1 MGTYRAGWRAATIA
15 VAALIAFGAGGFA
28 RAQEAVPVLD
38 VPYVEQ
44 SEQLCGGAA
53 AAMVLRYWGAHGVY
67 AEDFASLVRPVAGG
81 IRPVDLTAALDSLG
95 WQALPFEGTP
105 ASVREHL
112 GRGRPV
118 IALIEVA
125 PGRYHYVVLTAWAED
140 RVLFHDPA
148 AAPHRTLTPA
158 VMDRAWAATGRWA
171 LLVLP
176 REAPTEAVAAP
187 GQAPPAT
194 DCDALLREAAA
205 RASGGDLAGAG
216 AVLSAAGSACPP
228 ATVLRER
235 AALRFRQQAHGD
247 AARLAS
253 EALALDPHDASARRI
268 LASSR
273 YLLGDAVAALRAWN
287 ALGEPRIDL
296 VEIEGLSRSRHAP
309 VRRLLGLETGT
320 LLRPASFVRAR
331 RRLSMLPSAARA
343 ELRYVPLPDR
353 SVRVEAAVVERPLL
367 FGGWVD
373 AAATGVQ
380 ALPLRRAT
388 LRLTSPSGGGEQFTF
403 SYRWQ
408 RNRPR
413 AGVRLAAP
421 SVAGLPGV
429 VFAEGVW
436 DRQTYAVGEGASSRQ
451 VETVRSATL
460 GWADWLAAWLRG
472 DVALGVDRYEEGGTF
487 LGPDVRVV
495 LDPETMPWRVTLY
508 ASGRAPHDAGR
519 AFGAVGGEVRW
530 SGVHPT
536 LRGLLVL
543 GASAVSA
550 KAPLARWPGAGTG
563 SGRDP
568 LLRAHPLLDEG
579 VVRGP
584 AFGRILTHGTAE
596 ALRTVPSLP
605 GLPLGLAVFLDA
617 ARVWHPLRMAAEPRL
632 LVDAGAGVRI
642 GLPGG
647 KSTLRLDAAAG
658 LRDGA
663 RALSAGIAA
672 PLQ

>member
-1 MGTYRAGWRAATIA
+1 MCS
-15 VAALIAFGAGGFA
+15 AGGPA

-53 AAMVLRYWGAHGVY
+53 AAMVLRYWGARGVY
-67 AEDFASLVRPVAGG
+67 AEDFASLVKPVAGG
-81 IRPVDLTAALDSLG
+81 IRTVDLTAALDSLG
-95 WQALPFEGTP
+95 WQALPFEGTS
-105 ASVREHL
+105 AAVREHL

-125 PGRYHYVVLTAWAED
+125 PERYHYVVLTAWGED

-158 VMDRAWAATGRWA
+158 AMDRAWAATGRWA

-176 REAPTEAVAAP
+176 RESPADAARPAPE
-187 GQAPPAT
+187 PPAT
-194 DCDALLREAAA
+194 NCDALLREAAD
-205 RASGGDLAGAG
+205 RASAGDVAGAG
-216 AVLSAAGSACPP
+216 AMLITAESACPP
-228 ATVLRER
+228 ATVLREQ
-235 AALRFRQQAHGD
+235 AALRFRQQAYGD
-247 AARLAS
+247 AARLAT
-253 EALALDPHDASARRI
+253 EALALDPSDATARRVV
-268 LASSR
+268 ASSR
-273 YLLGDAVAALRAWN
+273 FLLGDAVAALRAWN

-296 VEIEGLSRSRHAP
+296 VEVEGLARSRHAP
-309 VRRLLGLETGT
+309 VRRLLGLETGA
-320 LLRPASFVRAR
+320 LLRPEAFERAR

-373 AAATGVQ
+373 AAATVVQ

-388 LRLTSPSGGGEQFTF
+388 LRLTSPTGGGEQFTF
-403 SYRWQ
+403 TYRWQ
-408 RNRPR
+408 QNRPR

-421 SVAGLPGV
+421 APAGLPGV
-429 VFAEGVW
+429 AFAEGVW
-436 DRQTYAVGEGASSRQ
+436 DRQTYALGEGAPSRR

-460 GWADWLAAWLRG
+460 GWVDWLASWLRG
-472 DVALGVDRYEEGGTF
+472 GLALGLDRYGALGSFGGAD
-487 LGPDVRVV
+487 LRVRIAPPGAA
-495 LDPETMPWRVTLY
+495 LRLELY
-508 ASGRAPHDAGR
+508 GEGRAPLEGGR
-519 AFGAVGGEVRW
+519 AFGGLGGEVRW
-530 SGVHPT
+530 GVGRSAA
-536 LRGLLVL
+536 RGTVRM
-543 GASAVSA
+543 GAAAVSRE
-550 KAPLARWPGAGTG
+550 APLARWPGAGTG
-563 SGRDP
+563 SGRDA

-584 AFGRILTHGTAE
+584 AFGRVLTHGTVE
-596 ALRTVPSLP
+596 AIRMMPSPP
-605 GLPLGLAVFLDA
+605 GLPLGLAVFVDA
-617 ARVWHPLRMAAEPRL
+617 ARVWHPLRTQAEPRVR
-632 LVDAGAGVRI
+632 VDAGAGVRI

-647 KSTLRLDAAAG
+647 QGMLRLDAATG

-663 RALSAGIAA
+663 TALSAGIAA